1 MGGIAA
7 PDHGLQA
14 SLSGLPLLRVVLGE
28 RVVQQRPHQAGDE
41 LPAPERL
48 IMWFTSRVV
57 EHAVALPASRAD
69 AVEAFEVRLAVSHQA
84 QRVGGVGSAPGS

>member
-7 PDHGLQA
+7 PDHGQKA

-48 IMWFTSRVV
+48 IMVMLIRF
-57 EHAVALPASRAD
+57 AP
-69 AVEAFEVRLAVSHQA
+69 LACGCA
-84 QRVGGVGSAPGS
+84 TA